1 MIIIGSHA
9 RKYLSSVIVNVVATM
24 SLRVEELVNI
34 IVGSEKSNLEG
45 LQEGIQP
52 GIKRRYDE
60 RNRGDEGND
69 AEREKKRQLG
79 RGWQHGGYGYA
90 RGCGK
95 GRWITRIYVVLTT
108 RLEIIDKKVNDP
120 LAR

>member
-1 MIIIGSHA
+1 
-9 RKYLSSVIVNVVATM
+9 M

-60 RNRGDEGND
+60 RNRGDEGNHT
-69 AEREKKRQLG
+69 EREKKRQLG
-79 RGWQHGGYGYA
+79 REWQHGGSGYDEELVMVGGSREFEGEGCSCRGEYG
-90 RGCGK
+90 
-95 GRWITRIYVVLTT
+95 
-108 RLEIIDKKVNDP
+108 
-120 LAR
+120 